1 MCSSLAVL
9 SVASA
14 ECLTQLVQ
22 TQVYPGLFRRLVL
35 DFLAAGDA
43 TISRYNL
50 QGVTSN
56 NTEPEIRVGKA

>member
-1 MCSSLAVL
+1 ML

-43 TISRYNL
+43 TISRYSL
-50 QGVTSN
+50 QRQLEGVTSN
-56 NTEPEIRVGKA
+56 DTEPEIKVGKA